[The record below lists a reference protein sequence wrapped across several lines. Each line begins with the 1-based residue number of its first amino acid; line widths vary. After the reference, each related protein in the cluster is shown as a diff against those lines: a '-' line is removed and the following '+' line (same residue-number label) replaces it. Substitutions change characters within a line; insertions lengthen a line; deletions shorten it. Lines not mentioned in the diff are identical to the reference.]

1 MIKKKI
7 VSERAAGQV
16 MGTNDGSHCPFFFA
30 PDSTW
35 KSVTA
40 RATIPSFRTRHKNL
54 NFSVLSG
61 GANRGWIAC
70 ELVQSTLSVKT
81 RRAVRPVVGSFL
93 PC

>member
-16 MGTNDGSHCPFFFA
+16 MGTNDGSRCPFFFA

-40 RATIPSFRTRHKNL
+40 RGTIPSQKPTTDHLNL
-54 NFSVLSG
+54 EWQTGPSHS
-61 GANRGWIAC
+61 
-70 ELVQSTLSVKT
+70 
-81 RRAVRPVVGSFL
+81 
-93 PC
+93 